1 MSHGSLVLPL
11 AAAPTAGRMA
21 IEQLVV
27 DGGTV
32 IAVATTSGL
41 DDVRGVA
48 GAAPVMIATH
58 P

>member
-1 MSHGSLVLPL
+1 
-11 AAAPTAGRMA
+11 MA